1 MLTHFCIVRRDLPR
15 GVLAAQLIHAA
26 GESSERVPEGTYA
39 VALAA
44 KNEGHLAL
52 IEQKLVDAGIP
63 HHAVREPDSP
73 WNGALMA
80 IGLAPTSDRD
90 SVQPITKSLRLL
102 K

>member
-26 GESSERVPEGTYA
+26 GESSTQVPKGTFA
-39 VALAA
+39 IALAA
-44 KNEGHLAL
+44 KSEAHLMS
-52 IEQKLVDAGIP
+52 IERKLQRLGIP
-63 HHAVREPDSP
+63 HHAIRESDTP

-80 IGLAPTSDRD
+80 IGLPPTPDR
-90 SVQPITKSLRLL
+90 SRVKPITKSLQLL